1 MDIQGFYKNMTPGT
15 DGALRLICHLEPR
28 RSEVVVI
35 WDFKGEEGNSHG
47 DKKQMF
53 GKEMFARPSLT
64 MGDREDLDQNSFARV
79 LPVCHTQFML
89 NHMMVA
95 PYLEQVPYLNSF
107 RQLGGR
113 LKGFF

>member
-1 MDIQGFYKNMTPGT
+1 MEMERPVFGIQ
-15 DGALRLICHLEPR
+15 
-28 RSEVVVI
+28 V
-35 WDFKGEEGNSHG
+35 
-47 DKKQMF
+47 
-53 GKEMFARPSLT
+53 FARPSLT

-107 RQLGGR
+107 RQLGGTSKVPS
-113 LKGFF
+113 LVS